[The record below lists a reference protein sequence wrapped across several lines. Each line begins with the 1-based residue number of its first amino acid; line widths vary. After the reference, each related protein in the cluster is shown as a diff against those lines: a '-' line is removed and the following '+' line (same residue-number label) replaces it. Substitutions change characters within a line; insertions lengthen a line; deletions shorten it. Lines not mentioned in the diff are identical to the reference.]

1 LDIGPLVKVSIDNN
15 GYGANTNYLEV
26 GVPIGANYG
35 VNYMG
40 VWHNQAEIDAELAK
54 PAGQRTIVS
63 PSGFYKPGKPRYGDY
78 NHDGALNVN
87 DYHYLGTPNP
97 KLYGGF
103 GNHFAYKNLSLDVF
117 LQYNQGS
124 TMYNDIEFFMGAG
137 AEYTNQFAY
146 MVNRWTPSNPNS
158 DIPAVNS
165 RDNVPSSRFLHDAS
179 LIRLKTLQ
187 VNYTFKKVFP
197 KVFRQVNVFFT
208 GSNLLLFTKYNGFDP
223 EVNKGGSNSLIRAK
237 DDGTY
242 PNARVF
248 AFGLNVGF

>member
-1 LDIGPLVKVSIDNN
+1 MVKVSIDNN
-15 GYGANTNYLEV
+15 GYSANTNYLVV
-26 GVPIGANYG
+26 GVPIGANFG
-35 VNYMG
+35 VDYAG

-54 PAGQRTIVS
+54 PAGQRTMVS

-78 NHDGALNVN
+78 NHDGNLNAD

-97 KLYGGF
+97 TLYGGF
-103 GNHFAYKNLSLDVF
+103 GNRFAYKNLSLDF
-117 LQYNQGS
+117 FFQYNHGA
-124 TMYNDIEFFMGAG
+124 TMYNAIEFFMGAG

-146 MVNRWTPSNPNS
+146 MVNRWTPSNPTS

-179 LIRLKTLQ
+179 LIRLKTVQL
-187 VNYTFKKVFP
+187 NYTLKKGLP
-197 KVFRQVNVFFT
+197 KIFRQVDVFFT
-208 GSNLLLFTKYNGFDP
+208 ASNLFLITKYNGFDP
-223 EVNKGGSNSLIRAK
+223 EVNKGGTNSLIRAK

-248 AFGLNVGF
+248 AFGVNVGF